1 MENENEKMTNA
12 TPPVVGQ
19 QAQTIPQPSA
29 PTVPQT
35 EQKPIAQPPAVPT
48 SEQKPPTVQNL
59 LDKKMATTD
68 NAKDAIDILA
78 TAEALKREDTAEKL
92 VSHKKSELEADAVTK
107 VARAET
113 QKVQAETDKQVAELD
128 KQIIT
133 KKKEVE
139 RIKADSDKADQFF
152 EGNKELL
159 RYVGC
164 RTKKTIGT
172 MRFLIVP
179 ALIIFLIVQILLL
192 PITFCGLVIENIVR
206 VVGDVCGAI
215 KQNGWKIVASI
226 FIVLLIAAVIV
237 AVYFYG
243 GKLIGL
249 IGGGE

>member
-1 MENENEKMTNA
+1 MENENKEMT
-12 TPPVVGQ
+12 P
-19 QAQTIPQPSA
+19 AQPSVPQPNV
-29 PTVPQT
+29 PTVPQK
-35 EQKPIAQPPAVPT
+35 EEKPA
-48 SEQKPPTVQNL
+48 TVEGMLNRKL
-59 LDKKMATTD
+59 AATD
-68 NAKDAIDILA
+68 NAKEAIDILT
-78 TAEALKREDTAEKL
+78 TAEALKRDETAAKL
-92 VSHKKSELEADAVTK
+92 VSHKQTELEADAQTK

-113 QKVQAETDKQVAELD
+113 EKVQAETSKQVAELD

-133 KKKEVE
+133 KQKEVE
-139 RIKADSDKADQFF
+139 RIKADSSKADQFF

-179 ALIIFLIVQILLL
+179 ALVIFLIVQILLL

-226 FIVLLIAAVIV
+226 LIVLLIAAVVI

-249 IGGGE
+249 ISSN